1 MHRWIIFILIIQL
14 NLILGQP
21 RQEIEIINNL
31 INQSS
36 FAFIKKMPIDSIE
49 NLSLNVLTDNELLK
63 VLFIN
68 HFREKIKLSE
78 IPSKYKL
85 DIIINKFEVSYP
97 EIVSYPLF
105 GKERFKRNYELDASY
120 ILGEDE
126 KVLLIEKSHMSYSD
140 TVNMQELSN
149 KIGDDNFLKKLP
161 KVSIY
166 RRIVEPALI
175 TAITGSIVY
184 LFFITRSK

>member
-1 MHRWIIFILIIQL
+1 MHRWIIFLLIIQV

-36 FAFIKKMPIDSIE
+36 FAFIKKMQIDSIE
-49 NLSLNVLTDNELLK
+49 NLRLNVFTDNEILK

-68 HFREKIKLSE
+68 HFREKIKSSE
-78 IPSKYKL
+78 ITPKYKL

-105 GKERFKRNYELDASY
+105 GKERLKRNYELDASY
-120 ILGEDE
+120 ILRDDE
-126 KVLLIEKSHMSYSD
+126 KVLMIENSQLSYSD
-140 TVNMQELSN
+140 TVNMQELSD
-149 KIGDDNFLKKLP
+149 KLEDDNFLKKLP

-166 RRIVEPALI
+166 RRMVEPALI